1 MENDPVV
8 ALDLE
13 GIVIGMAEGQAQV
26 ALAASVRLAG
36 PSFDAAL
43 PDVDALDGRTFGLAA
58 ALRERRVSIAGSRP
72 EDLPPTLR
80 AVPFLPK
87 PRDPARIEQTLRAKP
102 APPR

>member
-1 MENDPVV
+1 MV

-13 GIVIGMAEGQAQV
+13 DIVIGMAEGQAHV

-43 PDVDALDGRTFGLAA
+43 PGVDALDGRIFGLAA

-80 AVPFLPK
+80 AVPLSAETP
-87 PRDPARIEQTLRAKP
+87 
-102 APPR
+102 